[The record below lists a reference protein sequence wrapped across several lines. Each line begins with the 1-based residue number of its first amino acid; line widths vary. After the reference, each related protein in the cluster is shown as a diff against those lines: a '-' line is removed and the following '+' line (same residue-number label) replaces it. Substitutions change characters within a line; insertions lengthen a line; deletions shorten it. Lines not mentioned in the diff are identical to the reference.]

1 MNPIKKIIK
10 GTRVFQYIRCKEEF
24 DRIRN
29 RNPEI
34 KGNMKAVYSYKSKI
48 DQIKKILSVAE
59 LDTSCR
65 FGFFYSIDDTV
76 IPYFNHHRVDN
87 MPFDYSVVLDNSL
100 NELRC
105 SNP

>member
-34 KGNMKAVYSYKSKI
+34 KGNMKAVFSYKSNFAI
-48 DQIKKILSVAE
+48 VIFLKK
-59 LDTSCR
+59 C
-65 FGFFYSIDDTV
+65 V
-76 IPYFNHHRVDN
+76 IF
-87 MPFDYSVVLDNSL
+87 
-100 NELRC
+100 
-105 SNP
+105 